1 MRPITYLVSGVGNS
15 PVYAVDTY
23 ISPSNM
29 GLAVV
34 VSGTI
39 TYKVQY
45 TFDNVFATGYSP
57 TAGTSTWFDHPT
69 LVGSSSGNSNI
80 AYPVTGI
87 RLTTSAGTGT
97 ATLTIIQAGGGGLA

>member
-1 MRPITYLVSGVGNS
+1 MKPVNLSVTGVGNS
-15 PVYAVDTY
+15 NVFPVDTY
-23 ISPSNM
+23 VAPSNM

-45 TFDNVFATGYSP
+45 TFDNVFAQGYDP

-69 LVGSSSGNSNI
+69 LTGSTSANSNI

-87 RLTTSAGTGT
+87 RLTTTAGSGT
-97 ATLTIIQAGGGGLA
+97 ATLTIIQAGY

>member
-1 MRPITYLVSGVGNS
+1 MRPAVVTVSGVNNS
-15 PVYAVDTY
+15 PVYAIDKY

-45 TFDNVFATGYSP
+45 TFDDIFASGYAPAS
-57 TAGTSTWFDHPT
+57 GNWFDHPT
-69 LVGSSSGNSNI
+69 LTGSASLNSNI
-80 AYPVTGI
+80 AYPVAGI
-87 RLTTSAGTGT
+87 RLITTAGSGS
-97 ATLTIIQAGGGGLA
+97 ATLTIIQAGGGGNA

>member
-1 MRPITYLVSGVGNS
+1 MQSVNLSVTGVGNS
-15 PVYAVDTY
+15 AVFPVDTY
-23 ISPSNM
+23 VAPSNM

-34 VSGTI
+34 VTGTI

-45 TFDNVFATGYSP
+45 TFDNVFAKGYDP

-69 LVGSSSGNSNI
+69 LTGTTSANSNI

-87 RLTTSAGTGT
+87 RLTTTAGTGT
-97 ATLTIIQAGGGGLA
+97 ATLTIIQAGY

>member
-1 MRPITYLVSGVGNS
+1 MRPVVFTVTGVGNS
-15 PVYAVDTY
+15 NVYAVDTY

-29 GLAVV
+29 GLAVIV
-34 VSGTI
+34 TGTI

-45 TFDNVFATGYSP
+45 TFDDVFARTYV
-57 TAGTSTWFDHPT
+57 AGSGNWFDHPT
-69 LVGSSSGNSNI
+69 LVGSASGNSNV

-87 RLTTSAGTGT
+87 RLITTAGTGS

>member
-1 MRPITYLVSGVGNS
+1 MRAVVLSITGVGDSGVY
-15 PVYAVDTY
+15 PVDTY

-39 TYKVQY
+39 TYKAQY
-45 TFDNVFATGYSP
+45 TFDDVFAKGYSP

-69 LVGSSSGNSNI
+69 LTGSASLNSNI

-97 ATLTIIQAGGGGLA
+97 ATLTIIQAGGGGNA